1 MDQKNIGQVSGVN
14 GQEYQDFSGLNSLG
28 AEQVSNGMMQEEAV
42 ARLNQMFESQ
52 RMPGSNGFDAKQMA
66 MGQMAMQA
74 QMNGMPGQAQMN
86 DILDQVQMNSV
97 PGQAQMNGVPEQIQ
111 MNSVLNEAQM
121 NGVPDQVQMN
131 GVLNQ
136 TQMNSVPGQ
145 AQMNSVPEEMR
156 IGGVSEGMQ
165 TGGVPEWV
173 QMNSVS
179 GQGQFEQ
186 VNPMQIHSEQI
197 QGFENANSQI
207 EQEKNLE
214 TERAEVEQGEEFSDE
229 GVPKSD
235 LGKIVTVGT
244 RTFEDGK
251 LIGTDLPKA
260 RDRDGLEEEIL
271 KEVEKIKK
279 IKSPTMQYRQE
290 RMLSANFIWDHYGR
304 ILGQEN

>member
-28 AEQVSNGMMQEEAV
+28 AEQVPTGMIQEEAV
-42 ARLNQMFESQ
+42 ARLNQMFEAQ
-52 RMPGSNGFDAKQMA
+52 GMPGSNGFDAKQMA

-74 QMNGMPGQAQMN
+74 QMSGVPGQVQMN
-86 DILDQVQMNSV
+86 GVPRQAQVNGVLDQVQMN
-97 PGQAQMNGVPEQIQ
+97 GMTDQAQMNGIPEGVRTGGVPE
-111 MNSVLNEAQM
+111 
-121 NGVPDQVQMN
+121 
-131 GVLNQ
+131 
-136 TQMNSVPGQ
+136 Q
-145 AQMNSVPEEMR
+145 AQMNSMP
-156 IGGVSEGMQ
+156 
-165 TGGVPEWV
+165 
-173 QMNSVS
+173 
-179 GQGQFEQ
+179 GQAQFEQ
-186 VNPMQIHSEQI
+186 INPMQIHSEQI
-197 QGFENANSQI
+197 QGFESINSQI

-271 KEVEKIKK
+271 KEVEKTKK
-279 IKSPTMQYRQE
+279 IKSPTMQYRQK
-290 RMLSANFIWDHYGR
+290 RMLSANFINDRYGR

>member
-14 GQEYQDFSGLNSLG
+14 DRERQDFSGLNSSSVEQVPDGMGQMLSGDFG
-28 AEQVSNGMMQEEAV
+28 AEQVPTGLTQDEAV
-42 ARLNQMFESQ
+42 ARLNQMFEAQ
-52 RMPGSNGFDAKQMA
+52 GMPGANGFDRGQMA

-74 QMNGMPGQAQMN
+74 
-86 DILDQVQMNSV
+86 QMNSV
-97 PGQAQMNGVPEQIQ
+97 PGQAQMNGVPE
-111 MNSVLNEAQM
+111 
-121 NGVPDQVQMN
+121 
-131 GVLNQ
+131 
-136 TQMNSVPGQ
+136 
-145 AQMNSVPEEMR
+145 EMR

-165 TGGVPEWV
+165 PSGVPEWV
-173 QMNSVS
+173 QTNGVS

-214 TERAEVEQGEEFSDE
+214 TERAEVEQGDEFSDE

-260 RDRDGLEEEIL
+260 KDRDGLEEEIL
-271 KEVEKIKK
+271 KEVEKTKR
-279 IKSPTMQYRQE
+279 IKSPTMQYRQK
-290 RMLSANFIWDHYGR
+290 RMLSAKLLLDRYGR
-304 ILGQEN
+304 ILGQDN

>member
-1 MDQKNIGQVSGVN
+1 MDQKNIGQVSGIN
-14 GQEYQDFSGLNSLG
+14 DRERQDFSGLNSSSVEQVPDGMGQMPSGDFG
-28 AEQVSNGMMQEEAV
+28 AEQVPTRLTQDEAV
-42 ARLNQMFESQ
+42 AKLNQMFEAQ
-52 RMPGSNGFDAKQMA
+52 GMPGANGFDRGQMA
-66 MGQMAMQA
+66 MGQMAMQ
-74 QMNGMPGQAQMN
+74 
-86 DILDQVQMNSV
+86 
-97 PGQAQMNGVPEQIQ
+97 
-111 MNSVLNEAQM
+111 AQM

-186 VNPMQIHSEQI
+186 VNLMQIHSEQI
-197 QGFENANSQI
+197 QGFESANSQI

-271 KEVEKIKK
+271 KEVEKTKK
-279 IKSPTMQYRQE
+279 IKSPTMQYRQK
-290 RMLSANFIWDHYGR
+290 RMLSAKLLLDRYGR
-304 ILGQEN
+304 ILGQDN

>member
-1 MDQKNIGQVSGVN
+1 MDQKNIEQVSGVN
-14 GQEYQDFSGLNSLG
+14 DRERQDFSGLNSLG
-28 AEQVSNGMMQEEAV
+28 VEQVPEEVGQMPSGGFGAERVPTGMTQDEAV
-42 ARLNQMFESQ
+42 ARLNQMFEAQ
-52 RMPGSNGFDAKQMA
+52 GMPGSNGFNRGQMA

-74 QMNGMPGQAQMN
+74 QMNGVPG
-86 DILDQVQMNSV
+86 QVQMNSV
-97 PGQAQMNGVPEQIQ
+97 SMQARMNGMP
-111 MNSVLNEAQM
+111 
-121 NGVPDQVQMN
+121 
-131 GVLNQ
+131 
-136 TQMNSVPGQ
+136 
-145 AQMNSVPEEMR
+145 
-156 IGGVSEGMQ
+156 
-165 TGGVPEWV
+165 
-173 QMNSVS
+173 

-197 QGFENANSQI
+197 QGFESVNSQI
-207 EQEKNLE
+207 EQEKKLE
-214 TERAEVEQGEEFSDE
+214 TERAEAELGEEFSDE

>member
-14 GQEYQDFSGLNSLG
+14 DRERQDFSGLNSLG
-28 AEQVSNGMMQEEAV
+28 VEQVSDGMGQMTSGDFGVEQVPIRLTQDEAV
-42 ARLNQMFESQ
+42 ARLNQMFEAQ
-52 RMPGSNGFDAKQMA
+52 GMPGANGFDRGQMA

-74 QMNGMPGQAQMN
+74 QMN
-86 DILDQVQMNSV
+86 
-97 PGQAQMNGVPEQIQ
+97 
-111 MNSVLNEAQM
+111 
-121 NGVPDQVQMN
+121 
-131 GVLNQ
+131 
-136 TQMNSVPGQ
+136 
-145 AQMNSVPEEMR
+145 
-156 IGGVSEGMQ
+156 
-165 TGGVPEWV
+165 GVPEWV

-197 QGFENANSQI
+197 QGFENANSLI

-271 KEVEKIKK
+271 KEVEKTKK
-279 IKSPTMQYRQE
+279 IKSPTIQYRQK
-290 RMLSANFIWDHYGR
+290 RMLSAKLLLDRYGR
-304 ILGQEN
+304 ILGQDN

>member
-14 GQEYQDFSGLNSLG
+14 DRERQDFSGLNSSSVEQVPDGMGQMLSGDFG
-28 AEQVSNGMMQEEAV
+28 AEQVPTGLTQDEAV
-42 ARLNQMFESQ
+42 ARLNQMFEAQ
-52 RMPGSNGFDAKQMA
+52 GMPGANGFDRGQMA

-74 QMNGMPGQAQMN
+74 
-86 DILDQVQMNSV
+86 
-97 PGQAQMNGVPEQIQ
+97 
-111 MNSVLNEAQM
+111 
-121 NGVPDQVQMN
+121 
-131 GVLNQ
+131 
-136 TQMNSVPGQ
+136 
-145 AQMNSVPEEMR
+145 
-156 IGGVSEGMQ
+156 
-165 TGGVPEWV
+165 

-214 TERAEVEQGEEFSDE
+214 TERAEVEQGDEFSDE

-260 RDRDGLEEEIL
+260 KDRDGLEEEIL
-271 KEVEKIKK
+271 KEVEKTKR
-279 IKSPTMQYRQE
+279 IKSPTMQYRQK
-290 RMLSANFIWDHYGR
+290 RMLSAKLLLDRYGR
-304 ILGQEN
+304 ILGQDN

>member
-14 GQEYQDFSGLNSLG
+14 DRERQDFSGLNSSSVEQVPDGMGQMPSGDFG
-28 AEQVSNGMMQEEAV
+28 AEQVPTRLTQDEAV
-42 ARLNQMFESQ
+42 ARLNQMFEAQ
-52 RMPGSNGFDAKQMA
+52 GMPGANGFDRGQMA

-74 QMNGMPGQAQMN
+74 QMNG
-86 DILDQVQMNSV
+86 
-97 PGQAQMNGVPEQIQ
+97 VPE
-111 MNSVLNEAQM
+111 LA
-121 NGVPDQVQMN
+121 QMN
-131 GVLNQ
+131 GVLNEV
-136 TQMNSVPGQ
+136 QMNGMLDQ
-145 AQMNSVPEEMR
+145 AQMNGVPEEMR

-165 TGGVPEWV
+165 PSGVPEWV
-173 QMNSVS
+173 QTNGVS
-179 GQGQFEQ
+179 GQVQFEQ
-186 VNPMQIHSEQI
+186 INPMQIHSEQI

-214 TERAEVEQGEEFSDE
+214 TERAEIEQGEEFSDE

-271 KEVEKIKK
+271 KEVEKTKK
-279 IKSPTMQYRQE
+279 IKSPTMQYRQK
-290 RMLSANFIWDHYGR
+290 RMLSAKLLLDRYGR
-304 ILGQEN
+304 ILGQDN

>member
-14 GQEYQDFSGLNSLG
+14 DRERQDFSGLNSLVVEQVPDGVGQMPSGGFG
-28 AEQVSNGMMQEEAV
+28 AEQVPTGMTQDEAM
-42 ARLNQMFESQ
+42 ARLNQMFEAQ
-52 RMPGSNGFDAKQMA
+52 GMPGSNGFDRGQMA

-74 QMNGMPGQAQMN
+74 QMNG
-86 DILDQVQMNSV
+86 
-97 PGQAQMNGVPEQIQ
+97 
-111 MNSVLNEAQM
+111 
-121 NGVPDQVQMN
+121 VPDQVQMN
-131 GVLNQ
+131 N
-136 TQMNSVPGQ
+136 MP
-145 AQMNSVPEEMR
+145 
-156 IGGVSEGMQ
+156 
-165 TGGVPEWV
+165 
-173 QMNSVS
+173 

-186 VNPMQIHSEQI
+186 VSPMQIPSEQI
-197 QGFENANSQI
+197 QGFESVNSQI
-207 EQEKNLE
+207 EQEKKLE
-214 TERAEVEQGEEFSDE
+214 TERAEAELGEEFSDE

-290 RMLSANFIWDHYGR
+290 KMLSKKLLKDRYGR
-304 ILGQEN
+304 TPGQEN

>member
-14 GQEYQDFSGLNSLG
+14 DRERQDFSGLNSSSV
-28 AEQVSNGMMQEEAV
+28 EQVPDGMGQMTSGDFGVEQVPIRLTQDEAV
-42 ARLNQMFESQ
+42 ARLNQMFEAQ
-52 RMPGSNGFDAKQMA
+52 GMPGANGFDRGQMA

-74 QMNGMPGQAQMN
+74 QMSGVPRQTQVNGV
-86 DILDQVQMNSV
+86 LDQVQMN
-97 PGQAQMNGVPEQIQ
+97 GMTDQAQMNGIPE
-111 MNSVLNEAQM
+111 
-121 NGVPDQVQMN
+121 GV
-131 GVLNQ
+131 
-136 TQMNSVPGQ
+136 
-145 AQMNSVPEEMR
+145 R
-156 IGGVSEGMQ
+156 
-165 TGGVPEWV
+165 TGGVPEQA
-173 QMNSVS
+173 QMNNMP

-186 VNPMQIHSEQI
+186 VSPMQIPSEQI
-197 QGFENANSQI
+197 QGFENANSLI

-271 KEVEKIKK
+271 KEVEKTKK
-279 IKSPTMQYRQE
+279 IKSPTIQYRQK
-290 RMLSANFIWDHYGR
+290 RMLSAKLLLDRYGR
-304 ILGQEN
+304 ILGQDN

>member
-14 GQEYQDFSGLNSLG
+14 DRERQDFSGLNSLG
-28 AEQVSNGMMQEEAV
+28 VEQVPEEVGQMPSGGFGAERVPTGMTQDEAV
-42 ARLNQMFESQ
+42 ARLNQMFEAQ
-52 RMPGSNGFDAKQMA
+52 GMPGSNGFNRGQMA

-74 QMNGMPGQAQMN
+74 QMNGVPG
-86 DILDQVQMNSV
+86 QVQMNSV
-97 PGQAQMNGVPEQIQ
+97 SIQARMNGMP
-111 MNSVLNEAQM
+111 
-121 NGVPDQVQMN
+121 
-131 GVLNQ
+131 
-136 TQMNSVPGQ
+136 
-145 AQMNSVPEEMR
+145 
-156 IGGVSEGMQ
+156 
-165 TGGVPEWV
+165 
-173 QMNSVS
+173 

-214 TERAEVEQGEEFSDE
+214 TERAEVEQGDEFSDE

-271 KEVEKIKK
+271 KEVEKTKK
-279 IKSPTMQYRQE
+279 IKSPTMQYRQK
-290 RMLSANFIWDHYGR
+290 RMLSAKLLLDRYGR
-304 ILGQEN
+304 ILGQDN

>member
-14 GQEYQDFSGLNSLG
+14 DRERQDFSGLNSSSVEQVPDGMGQMLSGDFG
-28 AEQVSNGMMQEEAV
+28 AEQVPTGLTQDEAV
-42 ARLNQMFESQ
+42 ARLNQMFEAQ
-52 RMPGSNGFDAKQMA
+52 GMPGANGFDRGQMA

-74 QMNGMPGQAQMN
+74 
-86 DILDQVQMNSV
+86 QMNSV
-97 PGQAQMNGVPEQIQ
+97 PGQAQMNGVPE
-111 MNSVLNEAQM
+111 
-121 NGVPDQVQMN
+121 
-131 GVLNQ
+131 
-136 TQMNSVPGQ
+136 
-145 AQMNSVPEEMR
+145 EMR

-165 TGGVPEWV
+165 PSGVPEWV
-173 QMNSVS
+173 QTNGVS

-186 VNPMQIHSEQI
+186 VNPMQIHSEQL

-214 TERAEVEQGEEFSDE
+214 TERAEVEQGDEFSDE

-260 RDRDGLEEEIL
+260 KDRDGLEEEIL
-271 KEVEKIKK
+271 KEVEKTKR
-279 IKSPTMQYRQE
+279 IKSPTMQYRQK
-290 RMLSANFIWDHYGR
+290 RMLSAKLLLDRYGR
-304 ILGQEN
+304 ILGQDN

>member
-14 GQEYQDFSGLNSLG
+14 DRERQDFSGLNSLG
-28 AEQVSNGMMQEEAV
+28 VEQVPDGVGQMPSGGFGAEQVPTGMTQDEAM
-42 ARLNQMFESQ
+42 ARLNQMFEAQ
-52 RMPGSNGFDAKQMA
+52 GMPGSNGFDRGQMA
-66 MGQMAMQA
+66 MGQMAMQT
-74 QMNGMPGQAQMN
+74 QMNGVPG
-86 DILDQVQMNSV
+86 QVQMNSV
-97 PGQAQMNGVPEQIQ
+97 SMQARMNGMP
-111 MNSVLNEAQM
+111 
-121 NGVPDQVQMN
+121 
-131 GVLNQ
+131 
-136 TQMNSVPGQ
+136 
-145 AQMNSVPEEMR
+145 
-156 IGGVSEGMQ
+156 
-165 TGGVPEWV
+165 
-173 QMNSVS
+173 

-214 TERAEVEQGEEFSDE
+214 TERAEVEQGDEFSDE

-271 KEVEKIKK
+271 KEVEKTKK
-279 IKSPTMQYRQE
+279 IKSPTMQYRQK
-290 RMLSANFIWDHYGR
+290 RMLSAKLLLDRYGR
-304 ILGQEN
+304 ILGQDN

>member
-14 GQEYQDFSGLNSLG
+14 DRERQDFSGLNSLG
-28 AEQVSNGMMQEEAV
+28 VEQVPEEVGQMPSGGFGAERVPTGMTQDEAV
-42 ARLNQMFESQ
+42 ARLNQMFEAQ
-52 RMPGSNGFDAKQMA
+52 GMPGSNGFNRGQMA

-74 QMNGMPGQAQMN
+74 QMNGVPG
-86 DILDQVQMNSV
+86 QVQMNSV
-97 PGQAQMNGVPEQIQ
+97 SMQARMNGMP
-111 MNSVLNEAQM
+111 
-121 NGVPDQVQMN
+121 
-131 GVLNQ
+131 
-136 TQMNSVPGQ
+136 
-145 AQMNSVPEEMR
+145 
-156 IGGVSEGMQ
+156 
-165 TGGVPEWV
+165 
-173 QMNSVS
+173 

-214 TERAEVEQGEEFSDE
+214 TERAEVEQGDEFSDE

-244 RTFEDGK
+244 LTFEDGK

-271 KEVEKIKK
+271 KEVEKTKE

-290 RMLSANFIWDHYGR
+290 RILSAKLLDDRYGR
-304 ILGQEN
+304 KLGQEN

>member
-14 GQEYQDFSGLNSLG
+14 DRERQDFSGLNSSSVEQVPDGVGQMPSGDFG
-28 AEQVSNGMMQEEAV
+28 AEQVPTGMTQDEAV
-42 ARLNQMFESQ
+42 ARLNQMFEAQ
-52 RMPGSNGFDAKQMA
+52 GMPGANGFDRGQMA
-66 MGQMAMQA
+66 MGQMAMQ
-74 QMNGMPGQAQMN
+74 
-86 DILDQVQMNSV
+86 
-97 PGQAQMNGVPEQIQ
+97 
-111 MNSVLNEAQM
+111 AQM

-136 TQMNSVPGQ
+136 
-145 AQMNSVPEEMR
+145 
-156 IGGVSEGMQ
+156 
-165 TGGVPEWV
+165 
-173 QMNSVS
+173 
-179 GQGQFEQ
+179 GQFEQ
-186 VNPMQIHSEQI
+186 VSPMQNPSEQMR
-197 QGFENANSQI
+197 GFESANTQI

-214 TERAEVEQGEEFSDE
+214 TERAEVELGEEFSDE

-279 IKSPTMQYRQE
+279 IKSPTMQYRQK
-290 RMLSANFIWDHYGR
+290 RMLSANFINDRYGR

>member
-14 GQEYQDFSGLNSLG
+14 DRERQDFSGLNSLG
-28 AEQVSNGMMQEEAV
+28 VEQVPDGVGQIPSGGFGAEQVPTGMTQDEAV
-42 ARLNQMFESQ
+42 ARLNQMFEAQ
-52 RMPGSNGFDAKQMA
+52 RMPGSNGFDAKQMM

-74 QMNGMPGQAQMN
+74 QMNGV
-86 DILDQVQMNSV
+86 LD
-97 PGQAQMNGVPEQIQ
+97 QAQMNGIPEG
-111 MNSVLNEAQM
+111 MWTGGVLE
-121 NGVPDQVQMN
+121 QVQMN
-131 GVLNQ
+131 G
-136 TQMNSVPGQ
+136 M
-145 AQMNSVPEEMR
+145 
-156 IGGVSEGMQ
+156 
-165 TGGVPEWV
+165 
-173 QMNSVS
+173 S

-214 TERAEVEQGEEFSDE
+214 TERAEVELGEEFSDE

-279 IKSPTMQYRQE
+279 IKSPTMQYRQK
-290 RMLSANFIWDHYGR
+290 RMLSANFIDNRYGR

>member
-1 MDQKNIGQVSGVN
+1 MDQKNIGLVSGVN
-14 GQEYQDFSGLNSLG
+14 DRERQDFSGLNSSSVEQVPDGMGQMTSSDFG
-28 AEQVSNGMMQEEAV
+28 AEQVPTGLTQDEAV
-42 ARLNQMFESQ
+42 ARLNQMFEAQ
-52 RMPGSNGFDAKQMA
+52 GMPGANGFDRGQMA

-74 QMNGMPGQAQMN
+74 QMNGVSDQMQ
-86 DILDQVQMNSV
+86 L
-97 PGQAQMNGVPEQIQ
+97 
-111 MNSVLNEAQM
+111 
-121 NGVPDQVQMN
+121 N

-173 QMNSVS
+173 QMNSAS

-197 QGFENANSQI
+197 QGFENANLRI

-214 TERAEVEQGEEFSDE
+214 TERAEVEQGDEFSDE

-271 KEVEKIKK
+271 KEVEKTKK
-279 IKSPTMQYRQE
+279 IKSPTMQYRQK
-290 RMLSANFIWDHYGR
+290 RMLSAKLLLDRYGR
-304 ILGQEN
+304 ILGQDN

>member
-14 GQEYQDFSGLNSLG
+14 DRERQDFSGLNSSSVEQVPGGVGQMSSGGLG
-28 AEQVSNGMMQEEAV
+28 AEQMPTGMIQDEAV
-42 ARLNQMFESQ
+42 ARLNQMFEAQ
-52 RMPGSNGFDAKQMA
+52 GMPGSNGFDAKQMA
-66 MGQMAMQA
+66 MGQTAMQA
-74 QMNGMPGQAQMN
+74 QMNGIPE
-86 DILDQVQMNSV
+86 
-97 PGQAQMNGVPEQIQ
+97 GV
-111 MNSVLNEAQM
+111 
-121 NGVPDQVQMN
+121 
-131 GVLNQ
+131 
-136 TQMNSVPGQ
+136 
-145 AQMNSVPEEMR
+145 R
-156 IGGVSEGMQ
+156 
-165 TGGVPEWV
+165 TGGVPEQA
-173 QMNSVS
+173 QMNNMP

-186 VNPMQIHSEQI
+186 VSPMQNPSEQMR
-197 QGFENANSQI
+197 GFESANTQI

-214 TERAEVEQGEEFSDE
+214 TERAEVELGEEFSDE

-279 IKSPTMQYRQE
+279 IKSPTMQYRQK
-290 RMLSANFIWDHYGR
+290 RMLSANFINDRYGR

>member
-14 GQEYQDFSGLNSLG
+14 DRERQDFSGLNSSSVEQVPDGMGQMTSDDFG
-28 AEQVSNGMMQEEAV
+28 AEQVSTRLTQDEAV
-42 ARLNQMFESQ
+42 ARLNQMFEAQ
-52 RMPGSNGFDAKQMA
+52 GMPGANGFYR
-66 MGQMAMQA
+66 GQMAMQ
-74 QMNGMPGQAQMN
+74 
-86 DILDQVQMNSV
+86 
-97 PGQAQMNGVPEQIQ
+97 
-111 MNSVLNEAQM
+111 AQM

-131 GVLNQ
+131 SVLGQ
-136 TQMNSVPGQ
+136 TQMNG
-145 AQMNSVPEEMR
+145 VPEEMR
-156 IGGVSEGMQ
+156 IEGVSEGMQ
-165 TGGVPEWV
+165 PSGVPEWV
-173 QMNSVS
+173 QTNSVS

-186 VNPMQIHSEQI
+186 VNPIQIHSEQI

-214 TERAEVEQGEEFSDE
+214 TERAEAELGEEFSDE

-271 KEVEKIKK
+271 KEVEKTKK
-279 IKSPTMQYRQE
+279 IKSPTMQYRQK
-290 RMLSANFIWDHYGR
+290 RMLSANFINDRYGR

>member
-14 GQEYQDFSGLNSLG
+14 GQEHQDFSSLNSLS
-28 AEQVSNGMMQEEAV
+28 AEQVPTGLTQDEAV
-42 ARLNQMFESQ
+42 ARLNQMFEAQ
-52 RMPGSNGFDAKQMA
+52 GMPGANGFDRGQMA
-66 MGQMAMQA
+66 MGQMVMQA
-74 QMNGMPGQAQMN
+74 QINGSP
-86 DILDQVQMNSV
+86 
-97 PGQAQMNGVPEQIQ
+97 
-111 MNSVLNEAQM
+111 
-121 NGVPDQVQMN
+121 
-131 GVLNQ
+131 
-136 TQMNSVPGQ
+136 
-145 AQMNSVPEEMR
+145 
-156 IGGVSEGMQ
+156 EGMQ
-165 TGGVPEWV
+165 TGGVPEQA
-173 QMNSVS
+173 QMNSMP

-186 VNPMQIHSEQI
+186 INPMQIRSEQM
-197 QGFENANSQI
+197 QGFESANSQI

-214 TERAEVEQGEEFSDE
+214 TERAEAELGKEFSDE

-290 RMLSANFIWDHYGR
+290 RMLSTNFINDRYGR

>member
-14 GQEYQDFSGLNSLG
+14 DRERQDFSGLNSSSVEQVPDGMGQMTSGDFG
-28 AEQVSNGMMQEEAV
+28 AEQASTGLTQDEAV
-42 ARLNQMFESQ
+42 ARLNQMFEAQ
-52 RMPGSNGFDAKQMA
+52 GMPGANGFDRGQMA

-74 QMNGMPGQAQMN
+74 QMNGVSDQM
-86 DILDQVQMNSV
+86 
-97 PGQAQMNGVPEQIQ
+97 
-111 MNSVLNEAQM
+111 
-121 NGVPDQVQMN
+121 QMN

-136 TQMNSVPGQ
+136 
-145 AQMNSVPEEMR
+145 AQMNDVPEEMR

-165 TGGVPEWV
+165 PSGVPEWV
-173 QMNSVS
+173 QMNSVPW
-179 GQGQFEQ
+179 QGQFER

-197 QGFENANSQI
+197 QGFENANSRI

-214 TERAEVEQGEEFSDE
+214 TERAEVEQGDEFSDE

-271 KEVEKIKK
+271 KEVEKTKK
-279 IKSPTMQYRQE
+279 IKSPTMQYRQK
-290 RMLSANFIWDHYGR
+290 RMLSANFINARYGR

>member
-14 GQEYQDFSGLNSLG
+14 GQEHQNFSSLNSLS
-28 AEQVSNGMMQEEAV
+28 AEQVPTGMTQEEAV
-42 ARLNQMFESQ
+42 ARLNQMFEAQ
-52 RMPGSNGFDAKQMA
+52 GMPGANGFDRGQMA

-74 QMNGMPGQAQMN
+74 QMNGVLNQM
-86 DILDQVQMNSV
+86 QMNSV
-97 PGQAQMNGVPEQIQ
+97 SGQAQMNGVPEG
-111 MNSVLNEAQM
+111 VRTG
-121 NGVPDQVQMN
+121 GVPE
-131 GVLNQ
+131 
-136 TQMNSVPGQ
+136 Q
-145 AQMNSVPEEMR
+145 AQMNSMP
-156 IGGVSEGMQ
+156 
-165 TGGVPEWV
+165 
-173 QMNSVS
+173 

-186 VNPMQIHSEQI
+186 VSPMQIPSEQM
-197 QGFENANSQI
+197 QGFESANSQI

-214 TERAEVEQGEEFSDE
+214 TERAEVELGEEFSDE

-271 KEVEKIKK
+271 KEVEKTKK
-279 IKSPTMQYRQE
+279 IKSPTLQYRQK
-290 RMLSANFIWDHYGR
+290 RMLSANFINDRYGR

>member
-1 MDQKNIGQVSGVN
+1 MDQKNIGQDSGVN
-14 GQEYQDFSGLNSLG
+14 DRERQDFFGLNSLG
-28 AEQVSNGMMQEEAV
+28 VGQMPSGGFGAEQMPTAMTQDEAV
-42 ARLNQMFESQ
+42 ARLNQMFEAQ
-52 RMPGSNGFDAKQMA
+52 GMPGSNGFNRGQMA

-74 QMNGMPGQAQMN
+74 QMSGVSGQVQMNGVPRQAQAN
-86 DILDQVQMNSV
+86 GVLDQVQMN
-97 PGQAQMNGVPEQIQ
+97 GMTDQAQMNGIP
-111 MNSVLNEAQM
+111 
-121 NGVPDQVQMN
+121 
-131 GVLNQ
+131 
-136 TQMNSVPGQ
+136 
-145 AQMNSVPEEMR
+145 
-156 IGGVSEGMQ
+156 EGMQ
-165 TGGVPEWV
+165 TGGVPEQA
-173 QMNSVS
+173 QMNSMP

-186 VNPMQIHSEQI
+186 VNPMQIRSEQM
-197 QGFENANSQI
+197 QGFESANSQI

-244 RTFEDGK
+244 LTFEDGK

-290 RMLSANFIWDHYGR
+290 KMLSKKLLKDRYGR
-304 ILGQEN
+304 TPGQEN

>member
-14 GQEYQDFSGLNSLG
+14 DRERQDFSGLNSSSVEQVPDGMGQMLSGDFG
-28 AEQVSNGMMQEEAV
+28 AEQVPTGLTQDEAV
-42 ARLNQMFESQ
+42 ARLNQMFEAQ
-52 RMPGSNGFDAKQMA
+52 GMPGANGFDRGQMA

-74 QMNGMPGQAQMN
+74 
-86 DILDQVQMNSV
+86 QMNSV
-97 PGQAQMNGVPEQIQ
+97 PGQAQMNGVPE
-111 MNSVLNEAQM
+111 
-121 NGVPDQVQMN
+121 
-131 GVLNQ
+131 
-136 TQMNSVPGQ
+136 
-145 AQMNSVPEEMR
+145 EMR

-165 TGGVPEWV
+165 PSGVPEWV
-173 QMNSVS
+173 QTNGVS

-197 QGFENANSQI
+197 QGFENANSRI

-214 TERAEVEQGEEFSDE
+214 TERAEIEQGDEFSDE

-271 KEVEKIKK
+271 KEVEKTKK
-279 IKSPTMQYRQE
+279 IKSPTMQYRQK
-290 RMLSANFIWDHYGR
+290 RMLSAKLLLDRYGR
-304 ILGQEN
+304 ILGQDN

>member
-14 GQEYQDFSGLNSLG
+14 DRERQDFSDLNSLG
-28 AEQVSNGMMQEEAV
+28 VEQVLDGVGQMPSGDFGAEQVPISLTQDEAV
-42 ARLNQMFESQ
+42 ARLNQMFEAQ
-52 RMPGSNGFDAKQMA
+52 GMPGANGFDRGQMA

-74 QMNGMPGQAQMN
+74 QMNGVLNQAQT
-86 DILDQVQMNSV
+86 NSV
-97 PGQAQMNGVPEQIQ
+97 PGQGQMNG
-111 MNSVLNEAQM
+111 
-121 NGVPDQVQMN
+121 
-131 GVLNQ
+131 
-136 TQMNSVPGQ
+136 
-145 AQMNSVPEEMR
+145 VPEEMR

-165 TGGVPEWV
+165 TGDVPEWV
-173 QMNSVS
+173 QTNSVS

-214 TERAEVEQGEEFSDE
+214 TERAEVEQGDEFSDE

-271 KEVEKIKK
+271 KEVEKTKK
-279 IKSPTMQYRQE
+279 IKSPTMQYRQK
-290 RMLSANFIWDHYGR
+290 RMLSAKLLLDRYGR
-304 ILGQEN
+304 ILGQDN

>member
-14 GQEYQDFSGLNSLG
+14 DRERQDFSGLNSLG
-28 AEQVSNGMMQEEAV
+28 VEQVPEEVGQMPSGGFGAERVPTGMTQDEAV
-42 ARLNQMFESQ
+42 ARLNQMFEAQ
-52 RMPGSNGFDAKQMA
+52 GMPGSNGFNRGQMA

-74 QMNGMPGQAQMN
+74 QMNGVPG
-86 DILDQVQMNSV
+86 QVQMNSV
-97 PGQAQMNGVPEQIQ
+97 SMQTRMNGMP
-111 MNSVLNEAQM
+111 
-121 NGVPDQVQMN
+121 
-131 GVLNQ
+131 
-136 TQMNSVPGQ
+136 
-145 AQMNSVPEEMR
+145 
-156 IGGVSEGMQ
+156 
-165 TGGVPEWV
+165 
-173 QMNSVS
+173 

-214 TERAEVEQGEEFSDE
+214 TERAEVEQGDEFSDE

-271 KEVEKIKK
+271 KEVEKTKK
-279 IKSPTMQYRQE
+279 IKSPTMQYRQK
-290 RMLSANFIWDHYGR
+290 RMLSAKLLLDRYGR
-304 ILGQEN
+304 ILGQDN

>member
-1 MDQKNIGQVSGVN
+1 MDQKNIGQDSGVN
-14 GQEYQDFSGLNSLG
+14 DRERQDFSGLNSLG
-28 AEQVSNGMMQEEAV
+28 VGQMPSGGFGAEQMPTAMTQDEAV
-42 ARLNQMFESQ
+42 ARLNQMFEAQ
-52 RMPGSNGFDAKQMA
+52 GMTGSNGFDRGQMA

-74 QMNGMPGQAQMN
+74 QMNGVLNQAQMN
-86 DILDQVQMNSV
+86 DA
-97 PGQAQMNGVPEQIQ
+97 PGQ
-111 MNSVLNEAQM
+111 
-121 NGVPDQVQMN
+121 
-131 GVLNQ
+131 
-136 TQMNSVPGQ
+136 
-145 AQMNSVPEEMR
+145 MR
-156 IGGVSEGMQ
+156 IGGASEGMQ
-165 TGGVPEWV
+165 TGGVPEWA
-173 QMNSVS
+173 QTNGVS

-186 VNPMQIHSEQI
+186 VSPMQIPSEQI

>member
-14 GQEYQDFSGLNSLG
+14 DRERQDFSGLNSSSVEQVPDGMGQMTSGDFG
-28 AEQVSNGMMQEEAV
+28 AEQVPTGLTQDEAV
-42 ARLNQMFESQ
+42 ARLNQMFEAQ
-52 RMPGSNGFDAKQMA
+52 GMPGANGFDRGQMA

-74 QMNGMPGQAQMN
+74 QMNG
-86 DILDQVQMNSV
+86 
-97 PGQAQMNGVPEQIQ
+97 
-111 MNSVLNEAQM
+111 
-121 NGVPDQVQMN
+121 VPDQVQIN

-173 QMNSVS
+173 QMNSVP

-186 VNPMQIHSEQI
+186 INPMQFRSEQI
-197 QGFENANSQI
+197 QGFENVNSQI

-244 RTFEDGK
+244 LTFEDGK

-290 RMLSANFIWDHYGR
+290 KMLSKKLLKDRYGR
-304 ILGQEN
+304 TPGQEN

>member
-14 GQEYQDFSGLNSLG
+14 DRERQDFSGLNSSSVEQAPDGVGQMSSGDFG
-28 AEQVSNGMMQEEAV
+28 AEQAPTGMTQDEAV
-42 ARLNQMFESQ
+42 ARLNQMFEAQ
-52 RMPGSNGFDAKQMA
+52 GMPGSNGFDRGQMA

-74 QMNGMPGQAQMN
+74 Q
-86 DILDQVQMNSV
+86 
-97 PGQAQMNGVPEQIQ
+97 PEQMAGQ
-111 MNSVLNEAQM
+111 MQPEQAV
-121 NGVPDQVQMN
+121 
-131 GVLNQ
+131 NQ
-136 TQMNSVPGQ
+136 TQFNQ
-145 AQMNSVPEEMR
+145 IRQEQLIDR
-156 IGGVSEGMQ
+156 MQ
-165 TGGVPEWV
+165 P
-173 QMNSVS
+173 
-179 GQGQFEQ
+179 EQ
-186 VNPMQIHSEQI
+186 VTNQPLVEQI
-197 QGFENANSQI
+197 PQERLQGFESVNSQI

-244 RTFEDGK
+244 LTFEDGK

-290 RMLSANFIWDHYGR
+290 KMLSKKLLKDRYGR
-304 ILGQEN
+304 TPGQEN

>member
-14 GQEYQDFSGLNSLG
+14 DRERQDFSGLNSSSVEQVPDGMGQMTSGDFG
-28 AEQVSNGMMQEEAV
+28 AEQVPTGMTQDEAV
-42 ARLNQMFESQ
+42 ARLNQMFEAQ
-52 RMPGSNGFDAKQMA
+52 GMPGSNGFDRGQMA

-74 QMNGMPGQAQMN
+74 QMNG
-86 DILDQVQMNSV
+86 V
-97 PGQAQMNGVPEQIQ
+97 PGQAQMNGV
-111 MNSVLNEAQM
+111 S
-121 NGVPDQVQMN
+121 
-131 GVLNQ
+131 
-136 TQMNSVPGQ
+136 GQ
-145 AQMNSVPEEMR
+145 
-156 IGGVSEGMQ
+156 
-165 TGGVPEWV
+165 V

-179 GQGQFEQ
+179 MQAQMNGAADQVQINGIPEGMRTGGVPEQVQMNNMPGQGQFEQ
-186 VNPMQIHSEQI
+186 VNPMQIPSEQI
-197 QGFENANSQI
+197 QGFESINSQI

-214 TERAEVEQGEEFSDE
+214 IEWAEVEQGEEISDE

-244 RTFEDGK
+244 LTFEDGK

-290 RMLSANFIWDHYGR
+290 KMLSEKLLKDRYGR
-304 ILGQEN
+304 TPGQEN

>member
-1 MDQKNIGQVSGVN
+1 MNQKNIGQVSGVN
-14 GQEYQDFSGLNSLG
+14 GQEHQDFSSLNSLS
-28 AEQVSNGMMQEEAV
+28 AEQVPTGLTQDEAV
-42 ARLNQMFESQ
+42 ARLNQMFEAQ
-52 RMPGSNGFDAKQMA
+52 GMPGANGFDRGQMA

-74 QMNGMPGQAQMN
+74 QMSGVPRQAQVN
-86 DILDQVQMNSV
+86 GVLDQVQMN
-97 PGQAQMNGVPEQIQ
+97 GMTDQAQMNGSP
-111 MNSVLNEAQM
+111 
-121 NGVPDQVQMN
+121 
-131 GVLNQ
+131 
-136 TQMNSVPGQ
+136 
-145 AQMNSVPEEMR
+145 
-156 IGGVSEGMQ
+156 EGMQ
-165 TGGVPEWV
+165 TGGVPEQA
-173 QMNSVS
+173 QMNSMP

-186 VNPMQIHSEQI
+186 VSPMQIPSEQI
-197 QGFENANSQI
+197 QGFESVNSQI

-214 TERAEVEQGEEFSDE
+214 TERAEVELGEEFSDE

-290 RMLSANFIWDHYGR
+290 RILSENFINDRYGR

>member
-14 GQEYQDFSGLNSLG
+14 DRERQDFSGLNSSSVEQVPDGMGQMTSSDFG
-28 AEQVSNGMMQEEAV
+28 AEQVPTGLTQDEAV
-42 ARLNQMFESQ
+42 ARLNQMFEAQ
-52 RMPGSNGFDAKQMA
+52 GMPGANGFDRGQMA

-74 QMNGMPGQAQMN
+74 QMNGVSDQMQ
-86 DILDQVQMNSV
+86 L
-97 PGQAQMNGVPEQIQ
+97 
-111 MNSVLNEAQM
+111 
-121 NGVPDQVQMN
+121 N

-165 TGGVPEWV
+165 PSGVPEWV
-173 QMNSVS
+173 QTNGVS

-214 TERAEVEQGEEFSDE
+214 TERAEVEQGDEFSDE

-260 RDRDGLEEEIL
+260 KDRDGLEEEIL
-271 KEVEKIKK
+271 KEVEKTKR
-279 IKSPTMQYRQE
+279 IKSPTMQYRQK
-290 RMLSANFIWDHYGR
+290 RMLSAKLLLDRYGR
-304 ILGQEN
+304 ILGQDN

>member
-14 GQEYQDFSGLNSLG
+14 DRERQDFSGLNSLG
-28 AEQVSNGMMQEEAV
+28 VEQVPEEVGQMPSGGFGAERVPTGMTQDEAV
-42 ARLNQMFESQ
+42 ARLNQMFEAQ
-52 RMPGSNGFDAKQMA
+52 GMPGSNGFNRGQMA

-74 QMNGMPGQAQMN
+74 QMNGVPG
-86 DILDQVQMNSV
+86 QVQMNSV
-97 PGQAQMNGVPEQIQ
+97 SMQARMNGMP
-111 MNSVLNEAQM
+111 
-121 NGVPDQVQMN
+121 
-131 GVLNQ
+131 
-136 TQMNSVPGQ
+136 
-145 AQMNSVPEEMR
+145 
-156 IGGVSEGMQ
+156 
-165 TGGVPEWV
+165 
-173 QMNSVS
+173 

-214 TERAEVEQGEEFSDE
+214 TERAEVEQGDEFSDE

-260 RDRDGLEEEIL
+260 RDRDGLEEEIS

-279 IKSPTMQYRQE
+279 IKSPTMQYRQK
-290 RMLSANFIWDHYGR
+290 RILSANFINDRYGR

>member
-14 GQEYQDFSGLNSLG
+14 DRERQDFSGLNSSSVEQAPDGVGQMPSGGFG
-28 AEQVSNGMMQEEAV
+28 AEQVPTGMTQDEAV
-42 ARLNQMFESQ
+42 ARLNQMFEAQ
-52 RMPGSNGFDAKQMA
+52 GMPGANGFDRGQMA

-74 QMNGMPGQAQMN
+74 QMNG
-86 DILDQVQMNSV
+86 
-97 PGQAQMNGVPEQIQ
+97 
-111 MNSVLNEAQM
+111 
-121 NGVPDQVQMN
+121 
-131 GVLNQ
+131 
-136 TQMNSVPGQ
+136 VPGQ
-145 AQMNSVPEEMR
+145 AQMNSVSMQAQMNGAPDQVQ
-156 IGGVSEGMQ
+156 INGIPEGMR
-165 TGGVPEWV
+165 TGGVPEQV
-173 QMNSVS
+173 QMNNMP

-186 VNPMQIHSEQI
+186 VNPMQIPSEQI
-197 QGFENANSQI
+197 QGFESINSQI

-214 TERAEVEQGEEFSDE
+214 TERAEIEQGEEFSDE

-244 RTFEDGK
+244 LTFEDGK

-290 RMLSANFIWDHYGR
+290 KMLSKKLLKDRYGR
-304 ILGQEN
+304 TPGQEN